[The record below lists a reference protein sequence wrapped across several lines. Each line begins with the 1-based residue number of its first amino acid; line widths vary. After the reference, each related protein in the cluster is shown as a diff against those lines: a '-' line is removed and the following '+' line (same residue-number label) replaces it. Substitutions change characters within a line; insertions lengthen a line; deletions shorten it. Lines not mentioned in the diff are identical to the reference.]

1 MGQTVNLLAY
11 AFGGSNPSLPTRKR
25 RKRYDEKPS
34 VLRVE
39 SPTGVE
45 VDLSLEKK
53 YCQCSSGVEHFLGKE
68 EVVSSNLTNS
78 SGESLQKQAFL
89 KYSKWRYRLG
99 VRT

>member
-1 MGQTVNLLAY
+1 MLQKICILFKTTTFVPLSNK
-11 AFGGSNPSLPTRKR
+11 GSLN
-25 RKRYDEKPS
+25 
-34 VLRVE
+34 E
-39 SPTGVE
+39 SKSE
-45 VDLSLEKK
+45 CC
-53 YCQCSSGVEHFLGKE
+53 YSSGVEHFLGKE

>member
-1 MGQTVNLLAY
+1 MLLY
-11 AFGGSNPSLPTRKR
+11 SIL
-25 RKRYDEKPS
+25 
-34 VLRVE
+34 V
-39 SPTGVE
+39 GVWRDGI
-45 VDLSLEKK
+45 V
-53 YCQCSSGVEHFLGKE
+53 LGKE